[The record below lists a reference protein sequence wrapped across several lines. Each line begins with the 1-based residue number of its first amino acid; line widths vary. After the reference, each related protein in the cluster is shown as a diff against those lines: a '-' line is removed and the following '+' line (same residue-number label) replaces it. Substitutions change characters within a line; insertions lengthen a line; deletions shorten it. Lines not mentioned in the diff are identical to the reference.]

1 MNPEIS
7 ANSKLENIVS
17 ECGSNGFVD
26 VLIRSMLIGVCV
38 KIKEKYLTFC
48 MIIDDEASQE

>member
-7 ANSKLENIVS
+7 ASSKLENIVS